1 MPITSATFQISENTT
16 IKAGHESIS
25 IEDIRGRGGVY
36 KASNGSIWTLGDA
49 VKNDKGET
57 KYHVTMSSRYG
68 NIAAYEM
75 KLGNATLTGF
85 AEYKKHKIFKD
96 EVFQYTSPFGAKTD
110 GNIRFDDVFESS
122 RKVGGTQFEAADAKT
137 LARDLKLARKKQW
150 IGWKAPSLS
159 EEELGFLMDHRYHPQ
174 FEKQAREIF
183 HPHNDPETIKKAIKS
198 FQADY
203 LKKTYTSSEKGRMDF
218 MRSLVDQKLIS
229 QRDFRGLVA
238 MGVCND
244 ASDGKPEP
252 ESRSP
257 QFMGLLVRARKVGTY
272 EAKNQFTPNPTATQK
287 DKAELRNFVRK
298 LAADAFERPEE
309 LRNIGFED
317 SLPKIKETNNKAEAN
332 TKNLLDKQKELTD
345 SKTKGALAEAVFLD
359 IIYNLQALPQNL
371 GDELDHALL
380 NESGEGLCK
389 AVRDVYVKMNNSGCI
404 LPRDEMDRVMTKSHL
419 GRMDFETQPTKA
431 DGDCMYHA
439 VAAQVKK
446 EQVVGKSVSKDEQ
459 AVQQD
464 IRNDLAKQLNEDLKK
479 NKRFTPV
486 VVKTDKGG
494 FVESSSLSMKPEQYD
509 IKEQIETAS
518 QGKSSRWG
526 DSGMAAQLAKV
537 YKRPVIVVGGQHN
550 SYVYTYD
557 KEKDHIVAEPIDQ
570 NIKKHEA
577 MKHDP
582 IVIVHNGHNHWESAK
597 QKG

>member
-1 MPITSATFQISENTT
+1 MPITSATFQISANTT
-16 IKAGHESIS
+16 IKAGHERIS
-25 IEDIRGRGGVY
+25 IEDIQNRKGVY
-36 KASNGSIWTLGDA
+36 KASNGSIWTLGAA

-57 KYHVTMSSRYG
+57 MYPVTMSSRYG

-85 AEYKKHKIFKD
+85 AEYRKHKIFKD

-150 IGWKAPSLS
+150 FGWKAPSLS
-159 EEELGFLMDHRYHPQ
+159 KEELGFLMDHRYHSE
-174 FEKQAREIF
+174 FEKAAHEIF
-183 HPHNDPETIKKAIKS
+183 HPNNDPKSIKS
-198 FQADY
+198 AISDFRKAYQNI
-203 LKKTYTSSEKGRMDF
+203 TYSSGEKERMDY
-218 MRSLVDQKLIS
+218 MRALVDNKMIS
-229 QRDFRGLVA
+229 QREFRGMIA

-257 QFMGLLVRARKVGTY
+257 EFMGLLVRARKVGTY

-287 DKAELRNFVRK
+287 DKAEFRNFVRK

-317 SLPKIKETNNKAEAN
+317 SLPQIKESNNKAEAN
-332 TKNLLDKQKELTD
+332 TNALLDKRKELTD
-345 SKTKGALAEAVFLD
+345 PKTKDALEEAVFLD
-359 IIYNLQALPQNL
+359 IIYNLHALPQDL
-371 GDELDHALL
+371 ADGLEDALL
-380 NESGEGLCK
+380 KKSGEALCK
-389 AVRDVYVKMNNSGCI
+389 AVRDVYLDMNALRLISPSI
-404 LPRDEMDRVMTKSHL
+404 RLDRDMTELHL
-419 GRMDFETQPTKA
+419 GRMGFETQPTKA

-446 EQVVGKSVSKDEQ
+446 DQVVGKSVSKDEQ

-464 IRNDLAKQLNEDLKK
+464 IRNDLAKQLNDDLKK
-479 NKRFTPV
+479 NNRFTPV

-494 FVESSSLSMKPEQYD
+494 FVESSGLSMKPEQYD

-537 YKRPVIVVGGQHN
+537 YERPVIVVAGQYN

-557 KEKDHIVAEPIDQ
+557 KEANHIVAEPIGQ
-570 NIKKHEA
+570 NIKNHEA